1 MLKTN
6 HLANKQK
13 HNNLQTNLLI
23 EQTNSQS
30 PCPSPGVVMIRC
42 DIVKGKQSVDRL
54 QSLNKPPWDQ
64 GPPRNADGF
73 VLDLGNIG
81 FRGGQSQY
89 PQIRGDDYVE
99 ADPLSLQSAGPPQ
112 TRVFRNSQ
120 QLQQVGPAGQTT
132 PLKQRF

>member
-1 MLKTN
+1 
-6 HLANKQK
+6 
-13 HNNLQTNLLI
+13 
-23 EQTNSQS
+23 
-30 PCPSPGVVMIRC
+30 MIRC

-54 QSLNKPPWDQ
+54 QSLNKPPWAQ
-64 GPPRNADGF
+64 EPPRNADGF

-120 QLQQVGPAGQTT
+120 QLQQVGTARQTT
-132 PLKQRF
+132 PQKQRFKPS